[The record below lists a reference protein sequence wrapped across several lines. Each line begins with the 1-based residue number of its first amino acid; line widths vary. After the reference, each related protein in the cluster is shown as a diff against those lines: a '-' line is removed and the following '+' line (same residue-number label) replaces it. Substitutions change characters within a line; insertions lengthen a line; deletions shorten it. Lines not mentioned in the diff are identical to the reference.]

1 MIIVGI
7 ISKCLYKTMI
17 CTGRIVENKF
27 NYYTNNAFKIN
38 KKSLFNIIAKNKDTE
53 FGKKYNFNNI
63 KTLQDFKENIPLTEY
78 DFYKGYINKMI
89 KGENN
94 ILVKEPI
101 EYFAHTSGTTNS
113 QKLLPMTRTSR
124 VIASKYM
131 AILVQRYCYKNFR
144 DNFTYE
150 KGIMIADIVKTKY
163 TEAGLPICSAT
174 SGGMESIKKLLPYMY
189 TSPIEIMYI
198 ENNYEIVLTNYSGL
212 YRYRLGDVIKVLGY
226 VNESPEIEFLY
237 RRKQVLNMVSEKTTE
252 EHLTNA
258 LKNTMRKKEL
268 TLVDYTTE
276 ADNSISPGRYIIY
289 LELKNKINKNE
300 ISMLENTLDN
310 ELQKSNLAY
319 GRFRKSHRLQKTK
332 VKILNPNTFSNIKSN
347 LCKNGISKNQIK
359 VPRVITN
366 TNSKF
371 NMEFNKIKNKI

>member
-1 MIIVGI
+1 
-7 ISKCLYKTMI
+7 
-17 CTGRIVENKF
+17 
-27 NYYTNNAFKIN
+27 
-38 KKSLFNIIAKNKDTE
+38 
-53 FGKKYNFNNI
+53 
-63 KTLQDFKENIPLTEY
+63 
-78 DFYKGYINKMI
+78 
-89 KGENN
+89 
-94 ILVKEPI
+94 
-101 EYFAHTSGTTNS
+101 
-113 QKLLPMTRTSR
+113 
-124 VIASKYM
+124 
-131 AILVQRYCYKNFR
+131 
-144 DNFTYE
+144 
-150 KGIMIADIVKTKY
+150 
-163 TEAGLPICSAT
+163 
-174 SGGMESIKKLLPYMY
+174 MY

>member
-1 MIIVGI
+1 
-7 ISKCLYKTMI
+7 MI

-174 SGGMESIKKLLPYMY
+174 SGGMESIKNFFHTCILP
-189 TSPIEIMYI
+189 
-198 ENNYEIVLTNYSGL
+198 
-212 YRYRLGDVIKVLGY
+212 
-226 VNESPEIEFLY
+226 
-237 RRKQVLNMVSEKTTE
+237 Q
-252 EHLTNA
+252 
-258 LKNTMRKKEL
+258 
-268 TLVDYTTE
+268 
-276 ADNSISPGRYIIY
+276 
-289 LELKNKINKNE
+289 
-300 ISMLENTLDN
+300 
-310 ELQKSNLAY
+310 
-319 GRFRKSHRLQKTK
+319 
-332 VKILNPNTFSNIKSN
+332 
-347 LCKNGISKNQIK
+347 
-359 VPRVITN
+359 
-366 TNSKF
+366 
-371 NMEFNKIKNKI
+371 